1 MSIEWYAV
9 HTYVGQERT
18 VEKNLK
24 ERASKMGMWY
34 TKIYQVLQPSETAT
48 EIQDGG
54 KKVQVER
61 LLFPGYVFVQMDIED
76 DDAPNELGESWE
88 AVRGT
93 PGVTGFVGTSTRPVP
108 LSQDEVDRLLRSVGV
123 MQADVVAP
131 VARVSVNFKE
141 GDMVRVTAGPF
152 ADFSGVVGEVNI
164 PQAKVKVLVSI
175 FGRETPVELDFSQ
188 VQKS

>member
-9 HTYVGQERT
+9 HTYVGQEKM

-61 LLFPGYVFVQMDIED
+61 LLFPGYVFVQMDVED
-76 DDAPNELGESWE
+76 DDAPGELGESWE

-93 PGVTGFVGTSTRPVP
+93 PGVTGFVGSSTRPVP

-123 MQADVVAP
+123 MQTPEAAP
-131 VARVSVNFKE
+131 APKVNVNFKE

-152 ADFSGVVGEVNI
+152 ADFSGVVGEVNL
-164 PQAKVKVLVSI
+164 PQSKVKVLVSI
-175 FGRETPVELDFSQ
+175 FGRETPVELDFAQ
-188 VQKS
+188 VQRG

>member
-9 HTYVGQERT
+9 HTYVGQERM

-76 DDAPNELGESWE
+76 DDAPGELGESWE

-123 MQADVVAP
+123 MQAAVVAP
-131 VARVSVNFKE
+131 VARVSVNFTE

-188 VQKS
+188 VQKG

>member
-9 HTYVGQERT
+9 HTYVGQEKM

-48 EIQDGG
+48 ELQDGG
-54 KKVQVER
+54 KKVTVER

-76 DDAPNELGESWE
+76 DDAPGELGESWE

-123 MQADVVAP
+123 MQAAEVAP

-141 GDMVRVTAGPF
+141 GDLVRVTAGPF
-152 ADFSGVVGEVNI
+152 ADFSGVVSEVNI
-164 PQAKVKVLVSI
+164 PQSKVKVLVSI

-188 VQKS
+188 VQKG

>member
-9 HTYVGQERT
+9 HTYVGQEKM

-76 DDAPNELGESWE
+76 DDAPGELGESWE

-93 PGVTGFVGTSTRPVP
+93 PGVTGFVGSSTRPVP
-108 LSQDEVDRLLRSVGV
+108 LSQEEVDRLLRSVGV
-123 MQADVVAP
+123 MQAAEVP
-131 VARVSVNFKE
+131 VAAKVSVNFKE

-188 VQKS
+188 VQRG

>member
-9 HTYVGQERT
+9 HTYVGQERM

-76 DDAPNELGESWE
+76 DDAPGELGESWE

-93 PGVTGFVGTSTRPVP
+93 PGVTGFVGSSTRPVP

-123 MQADVVAP
+123 MQAAEVAP
-131 VARVSVNFKE
+131 VAKVSVNFKE

-188 VQKS
+188 VQRG

>member
-9 HTYVGQERT
+9 HTYVGQERM

-61 LLFPGYVFVQMDIED
+61 LLFPGYVFVQMDVED

-123 MQADVVAP
+123 MQAAEVP
-131 VARVSVNFKE
+131 VAVKVNVNFKE

-164 PQAKVKVLVSI
+164 PQSKVKVLVSI

-188 VQKS
+188 VQRG

>member
-9 HTYVGQERT
+9 HTYVGQEKM

-61 LLFPGYVFVQMDIED
+61 LLFPGYVFVQMDVED
-76 DDAPNELGESWE
+76 DDAPGELGESWE

-123 MQADVVAP
+123 MQAAEVAP
-131 VARVSVNFKE
+131 VAKVSVNFKE

-152 ADFSGVVGEVNI
+152 ADFSGVVGEVNV
-164 PQAKVKVLVSI
+164 PQSKVKVLVSI

-188 VQKS
+188 VQRG

>member
-9 HTYVGQERT
+9 HTYVGQERM

-34 TKIYQVLQPSETAT
+34 TKIYQVLQPSEVAT

-61 LLFPGYVFVQMDIED
+61 LLFPGYVFVQMDVED
-76 DDAPNELGESWE
+76 DDAPGELGESWE

-93 PGVTGFVGTSTRPVP
+93 PGVTGFVGSSTRPVP
-108 LSQDEVDRLLRSVGV
+108 LAQDEVDRLLRSVGV
-123 MQADVVAP
+123 MQAPEVAP
-131 VARVSVNFKE
+131 APKVSVNFKE

-152 ADFSGVVGEVNI
+152 ADFSGVVGEVNV
-164 PQAKVKVLVSI
+164 PQSKVKVLVSI

-188 VQKS
+188 VQRG

>member
-9 HTYVGQERT
+9 HTYVGQERM

-123 MQADVVAP
+123 MQAAVVAP
-131 VARVSVNFKE
+131 TVRVSVNFKE

>member
-9 HTYVGQERT
+9 HTYVGQERM

-61 LLFPGYVFVQMDIED
+61 LLFPGYVFVQMDVED
-76 DDAPNELGESWE
+76 DDAPGELGESWE

-93 PGVTGFVGTSTRPVP
+93 PGVTGFVGSSTRPVP

-123 MQADVVAP
+123 MQAAEVPVVAK
-131 VARVSVNFKE
+131 VSVNFKE

-188 VQKS
+188 VQRG

>member
-9 HTYVGQERT
+9 HTYVGQERM

-76 DDAPNELGESWE
+76 DDAPGELGESWE

-93 PGVTGFVGTSTRPVP
+93 PGVTGFVGSSTRPVP
-108 LSQDEVDRLLRSVGV
+108 LSQEEVDRLLRSVGV
-123 MQADVVAP
+123 MQAAEVPVVAK
-131 VARVSVNFKE
+131 VSVNFKE

-188 VQKS
+188 VQRG

>member
-9 HTYVGQERT
+9 HTYVGQERM

-123 MQADVVAP
+123 MQAAVVAP

-188 VQKS
+188 VQKG

>member
-9 HTYVGQERT
+9 HTYVGQEKM

-76 DDAPNELGESWE
+76 DDAPGELGESWE

-93 PGVTGFVGTSTRPVP
+93 PGVTGFVGPGTKPTP
-108 LSQDEVDRLLRSVGV
+108 LSRKEVETFLQVAKPGIEQVKKSRPRLEYEISE
-123 MQADVVAP
+123 
-131 VARVSVNFKE
+131 S
-141 GDMVRVTAGPF
+141 VRVKEGPF
-152 ADFSGVVGEVNI
+152 ADFTGTIAEINED
-164 PQAKVKVLVSI
+164 QLKLKVLVNI
-175 FGRETPVELDFSQ
+175 FGRETPVELEFAQ
-188 VQKS
+188 VAKL

>member
-9 HTYVGQERT
+9 HTYVGQEKM

-34 TKIYQVLQPSETAT
+34 TKIYQVLQPSEVTT

-61 LLFPGYVFVQMDIED
+61 LLFPGYIFVQMDIED
-76 DDAPNELGESWE
+76 DDSPGELGESWE

-93 PGVTGFVGTSTRPVP
+93 PGVTGFVGSATRPVP
-108 LSQDEVDRLLRSVGV
+108 LSPDEVDRLLRSVGV
-123 MQADVVAP
+123 MQVTPEVPAAKVK
-131 VARVSVNFKE
+131 VNFKE

-152 ADFSGVVGEVNI
+152 ADFSGVVGEVNM
-164 PQAKVKVLVSI
+164 PQSKVKVLVSI

>member
-9 HTYVGQERT
+9 HTYVGQEKM

-76 DDAPNELGESWE
+76 DDAPGELGESWE

-93 PGVTGFVGTSTRPVP
+93 PGVTGFVGSATRPVP
-108 LSQDEVDRLLRSVGV
+108 LSPDEVDRLLRSVGV
-123 MQADVVAP
+123 MQIAP
-131 VARVSVNFKE
+131 EVPTVRVKVNFKE
-141 GDMVRVTAGPF
+141 GDLVRVTAGPF
-152 ADFSGVVGEVNI
+152 ADFSGVVSEVNV
-164 PQAKVKVLVSI
+164 PQSKVKVLVSI

>member
-9 HTYVGQERT
+9 HTYVGQERM

-123 MQADVVAP
+123 MQAAVVAP
-131 VARVSVNFKE
+131 VARVNVNFKE

-164 PQAKVKVLVSI
+164 SQAKVKVLVSI

-188 VQKS
+188 VQKG

>member
-9 HTYVGQERT
+9 HTYVGQEKM

-54 KKVQVER
+54 KKVQIER

-76 DDAPNELGESWE
+76 DDAPGELGESWE

-93 PGVTGFVGTSTRPVP
+93 PGVTGFVGSATRPVP
-108 LSQDEVDRLLRSVGV
+108 LSPDEVDRLLRSVGV
-123 MQADVVAP
+123 MQITPEVPTV
-131 VARVSVNFKE
+131 RVKVNFKE
-141 GDMVRVTAGPF
+141 GDLVRVTAGPF
-152 ADFSGVVGEVNI
+152 ADFSGVVSEVNV
-164 PQAKVKVLVSI
+164 PQSKVKVLVSI